1 MIGSPVSLAPK
12 WQDLLLLVL
21 PCGPRGFLQRY
32 QHLSASVFPPN
43 LWRPVGFL
51 PVMRAEGRYPCN
63 GINPVYL
70 FLFIIWKYEMFALY
84 NHPPPDVAQRS
95 SASTIPSVNPK
106 RRCLRRQLNR
116 PSGTRKQ
123 TRLKSWRVIPK
134 TNLSLEGGRFGL
146 AFIKRDFIFGN
157 PCWFLTACGPN
168 YILLYVCVYI
178 AVHISTYTHS
188 FSNESRKATDFYIL
202 SCLYLF

>member
-1 MIGSPVSLAPK
+1 MLSNLFNVCSHHDRIPFLACPKVAGPSSLGSALWAK
-12 WQDLLLLVL
+12 
-21 PCGPRGFLQRY
+21 RIFAEI
-32 QHLSASVFPPN
+32 SAFKCFDVPIQP
-43 LWRPVGFL
+43 LETLGFL

-70 FLFIIWKYEMFALY
+70 FLFIVLKYEMFALY

-123 TRLKSWRVIPK
+123 TRLKS
-134 TNLSLEGGRFGL
+134 
-146 AFIKRDFIFGN
+146 
-157 PCWFLTACGPN
+157 
-168 YILLYVCVYI
+168 
-178 AVHISTYTHS
+178 
-188 FSNESRKATDFYIL
+188 
-202 SCLYLF
+202 